1 MGIVSINA
9 AKNAKTGGEVA
20 FVKSEAR
27 FVAFDKIINVIKRAW
42 PKKTAAHVSFL
53 TGVSER
59 AVQFWLAGE
68 TRMTLEHV
76 AALLK
81 TEEGYAILT
90 AIMGDCKAEWWL
102 DTVTAAELRSSRK
115 AMRAEQRRTEK
126 LRAMRAQR
134 EMYENEQ

>member
-1 MGIVSINA
+1 MGVVSITGTKTSKSGAEARIGKNEERFAAFEKIVSI
-9 AKNAKTGGEVA
+9 
-20 FVKSEAR
+20 
-27 FVAFDKIINVIKRAW
+27 IKRAW

-81 TEEGYAILT
+81 TDEGYAILK
-90 AIMGDCKAEWWL
+90 AVMGDAKPEWWI
-102 DTVTAAELRSSRK
+102 DTMMAAELRESRK
-115 AMRAEQRRTEK
+115 IQRAESRRSARLK
-126 LRAMRAQR
+126 ALRAQR
-134 EMYENEQ
+134 EMFDEE

>member
-1 MGIVSINA
+1 MPVINITS
-9 AKNAKTGGEVA
+9 AKNAKATG
-20 FVKSEAR
+20 EANFTKNEDR
-27 FVAFDKIINVIKRAW
+27 FATFEKITNIIRRAW

-81 TEEGYAILT
+81 TEEGYAILS

-102 DTVTAAELRSSRK
+102 DTKMGAELRDSRK
-115 AMRAEQRRTEK
+115 AMRAEQRRTAR
-126 LRAMRAQR
+126 LRELRSQR
-134 EMYENEQ
+134 ELLEDQ